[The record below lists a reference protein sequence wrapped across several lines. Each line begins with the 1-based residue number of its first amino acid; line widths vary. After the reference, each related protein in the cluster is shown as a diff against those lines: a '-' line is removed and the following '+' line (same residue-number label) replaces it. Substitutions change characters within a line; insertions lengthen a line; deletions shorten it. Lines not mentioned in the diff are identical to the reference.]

1 MCSSCYREFFGREGD
16 VFDSFEGVRTQWVFA
31 GIDGDL
37 LLGVER
43 RSFGSAKAR
52 AAHIVAF
59 LALNKVSQERILSAP
74 ATKLQMKTHDSALQK
89 DVRNRQSNLLV
100 TRALSTSEKASNI
113 EKFISVWMNE
123 GLEIAL
129 REFGANV
136 NKSNFWSD
144 ALHKTIGMPILC
156 AHLVALANLCKE
168 LIQCFP
174 GLSRWRS
181 MIRQSQ
187 SMTSGM

>member
-1 MCSSCYREFFGREGD
+1 M
-16 VFDSFEGVRTQWVFA
+16 DSFEGVRTQWVFA

-43 RSFGSAKAR
+43 RSFSPAKAR

-74 ATKLQMKTHDSALQK
+74 ATKLQMMTHDSALLQK
-89 DVRNRQSNLLV
+89 DVKNRQSNLLV
-100 TRALSTSEKASNI
+100 TRSLSASEKASNI
-113 EKFISVWMNE
+113 EKFISTWMNE

-136 NKSNFWSD
+136 SKSTFWSD
-144 ALHKTIGMPILC
+144 ALHKTIGML
-156 AHLVALANLCKE
+156 K
-168 LIQCFP
+168 
-174 GLSRWRS
+174 
-181 MIRQSQ
+181 
-187 SMTSGM
+187 